1 MTHANEKNDAPSTA
15 IRNATPHHHPLP
27 VEGRPQSAC
36 LRSVRALRYG
46 VWAAALSLLF
56 AVVVGVWRK
65 RSALRRAAVA

>member
-27 VEGRPQSAC
+27 VEGRPQPAC

-56 AVVVGVWRK
+56 AGGGVWRK
-65 RSALRRAAVA
+65 RSAPRRAAVA